1 MKIIY
6 KYNIEYTLMGNI
18 QTIIEKMDDNQ
29 KLEFLIKEGFL
40 NDEIIQLYR
49 QKLVTIDDIHEYL
62 FDNTKN

>member
-1 MKIIY
+1 
-6 KYNIEYTLMGNI
+6 MGNI